1 MKFLCAILL
10 FVSAKCFAQYPFE
23 KYPKLKYDSV
33 LLKRIARTEKS
44 NVFIANYKDYKIEL
58 LELPLKDSTNLL
70 IYRKKKLIQK
80 IKSDIFLYP
89 YLDEMLYVADIDGNG
104 LIDFKFT
111 SGNVGASGL
120 ASSRIFKFYLFN
132 KGGGRFT
139 PVILGD
145 FFSYKERQLLPGK
158 GYAIIG
164 QSLAE
169 YKGHNYWL
177 FDLYEYKNHKI
188 VNVSKQYGYPIA
200 VPFLYNE
207 TFKPTNKIPKKELKR
222 LSLKVPDFCTVN

>member
-1 MKFLCAILL
+1 MKFLCVILL

-23 KYPKLKYDSV
+23 KFPKLKYDSV
-33 LLKRIARTEKS
+33 LFKRIAVTEKN

-70 IYRKKKLIQK
+70 IYRNSKLIQK

-120 ASSRIFKFYLFN
+120 ASSRVFKFYLFN
-132 KGGGRFT
+132 KGNNRFL
-139 PVILGD
+139 PIVLGD

-158 GYAIIG
+158 SYVIVG

-177 FDLYEYKNHKI
+177 FDLYIYKNGKI
-188 VNVSKQYGYPIA
+188 VNVNKQYGYPIA
-200 VPFLYNE
+200 VPYLFDE
-207 TFKPTNKIPKKELKR
+207 VFKPTNKIPKKELER
-222 LSLKVPDFCTVN
+222 LSLKVPDFYTVN